1 MTPVVLVSGLSGAG
15 KASIL
20 RALEDVGFEAV
31 DNPPLTL
38 VEQLVSRGERP
49 LAIGLD
55 ARTRGF
61 DAPEVLETLDRIRL
75 NPSIEATLVYATAA
89 ASR

>member
-1 MTPVVLVSGLSGAG
+1 MTEVALVTGLSGAG

-20 RALEDVGFEAV
+20 RALEDMGYEAV

-38 VEQLVSRGERP
+38 VDTLVARRDRP

-55 ARTRGF
+55 ARTR
-61 DAPEVLETLDRIRL
+61 
-75 NPSIEATLVYATAA
+75 PSPAEA
-89 ASR
+89 